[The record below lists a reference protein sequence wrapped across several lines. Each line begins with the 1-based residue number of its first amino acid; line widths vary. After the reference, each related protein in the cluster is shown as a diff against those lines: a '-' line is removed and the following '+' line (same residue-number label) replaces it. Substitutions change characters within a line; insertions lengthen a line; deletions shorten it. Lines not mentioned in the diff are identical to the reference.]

1 MVRITTLNIVVIL
14 SIFIINRHYKKSI
27 TSVIIELL
35 FEYLKMINY
44 PKM

>member
-14 SIFIINRHYKKSI
+14 SITRIIRHYKKSI

-35 FEYLKMINY
+35 FKYLKMINY
-44 PKM
+44 PKI